1 MSASQRIVNA
11 IVNTVHPRTAFDN
24 ETIKLR
30 AKLIPR
36 FFVRTSHCN
45 FLPSSL
51 LFLSF
56 VREQQIS
63 QRISAG
69 GPLAF
74 NPANR
79 WSFTRLAPDCV
90 ALATRIGRSE
100 NRIMENFESR
110 TNETLRAF
118 NCVHLRQFRG
128 VYIRKCSF
136 VSFPFQ
142 SFDRYSLN

>member
-63 QRISAG
+63 QTISPG

-79 WSFTRLAPDCV
+79 WSYTLQIP
-90 ALATRIGRSE
+90 LATRIGRSE

-118 NCVHLRQFRG
+118 NCVHLRQFPG

-142 SFDRYSLN
+142 SFDRYSLNWRR

>member
-63 QRISAG
+63 QTISAG

-74 NPANR
+74 ILIP
-79 WSFTRLAPDCV
+79 PID
-90 ALATRIGRSE
+90 GRSRSRFLSRHE
-100 NRIMENFESR
+100 SEDRKIGLWKISNRGRTKRSERLIAFIYDNFQ
-110 TNETLRAF
+110 AF
-118 NCVHLRQFRG
+118 T
-128 VYIRKCSF
+128 F
-136 VSFPFQ
+136 VSVRSFPFH
-142 SFDRYSLN
+142 SSLSIVIR

>member
-63 QRISAG
+63 QTISAG

-79 WSFTRLAPDCV
+79 WSYTRLVPDSSRDTNRKIGKSDYGKFRIEDERNAPSV
-90 ALATRIGRSE
+90 
-100 NRIMENFESR
+100 
-110 TNETLRAF
+110 
-118 NCVHLRQFRG
+118 
-128 VYIRKCSF
+128 
-136 VSFPFQ
+136 
-142 SFDRYSLN
+142 